1 MIKRKTL
8 NLSILL
14 SCLLSVPS
22 ISMANPERTDQL
34 LIQTSSPKRTIETSF
49 STMVSW
55 QKEGINFNKSNGLAF
70 IKGTTAKKPLT
81 AIEVNKKVVGSLNA
95 AIKTE
100 APSDRGASTETSNDK
115 AEFLIFNKAS
125 FAIDRIT
132 TRDYTNQTL
141 SYRVPGKSFSSAA
154 VDISINLV
162 YTAAVEY
169 VRDFSSDI
177 KYETAGGSVT
187 ITIDK
192 GTPIVLQTKGK
203 STQQLEVEMAQALG
217 SKAIFSS
224 TAIYPNFTENRS
236 KNYKAFD
243 GGEVQLPRL
252 DAKSITIDINDSG
265 LGVITKFR
273 FPYIDKAENESDDML
288 PIIAFLIA
296 AGLGYFFYNR
306 KKSA

>member
-1 MIKRKTL
+1 MIKRKNL

-14 SCLLSVPS
+14 SCLLGVPS

-34 LIQTSSPKRTIETSF
+34 LIQTSAPKRTIETSF

-81 AIEVNKKVVGSLNA
+81 AIEVNKKVAGSLNA

-100 APSDRGASTETSNDK
+100 APSDRGASTEISKDK

-192 GTPIVLQTKGK
+192 DTPIVLQTKGK

-252 DAKSITIDINDSG
+252 GAKSITIDINDSG

-273 FPYIDKAENESDDML
+273 FPYIAKARNESDDIF

-296 AGLGYFFYNR
+296 AGLGYFFYTR